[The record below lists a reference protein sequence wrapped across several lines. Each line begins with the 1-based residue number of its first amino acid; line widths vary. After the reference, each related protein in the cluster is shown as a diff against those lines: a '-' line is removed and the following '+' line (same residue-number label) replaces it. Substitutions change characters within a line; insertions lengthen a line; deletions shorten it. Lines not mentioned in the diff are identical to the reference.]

1 MKLGNNEKLIFIGD
15 SITDCGRQH
24 PVGEGS
30 SGALG
35 TGYVAQVDA
44 LIRAVYPELGIR
56 VVNMGISGNTVRD
69 LKERWSG
76 DVIAQEPDWLSVKIG
91 INDVWRQFDAF
102 SRPEIHVYL
111 DEYKRTL
118 RELLAEVRPMVKGL
132 VLMTPYYL
140 EPNLEDPMRATMDV
154 YGAAVM
160 DIANEFDASAVDTQK
175 AFDRQWEH
183 VYPASLAWDRVH
195 PDQAGHMIIARAFL
209 NALDFDWNR

>member
-15 SITDCGRQH
+15 SITDCGRQR

-30 SGALG
+30 SSALG

-44 LIRAVYPELGIR
+44 LLRAVYPELGIR

-69 LKERWSG
+69 LKERWSS
-76 DVIAQEPDWLSVKIG
+76 DVIGQEPDWLAVKIG
-91 INDVWRQFDAF
+91 INDVWRQFDAS

-118 RELLAEVRPMVKGL
+118 RELLAEVRPTVKGL

-160 DIANEFDASAVDTQK
+160 EIANEFDAIAVDTQK

-195 PDQAGHMIIARAFL
+195 PDQAGHMVIARSFL